1 MKKLL
6 SEGQIEY
13 IKTNLMIKKMPEI
26 AKDLGVDYHLVYR
39 TARSM
44 GLQRKETQFTELQDS
59 FLRQWCGLMTYKEL
73 AERLNMKRDAVVNRC
88 RRLGLRKMS

>member
-1 MKKLL
+1 MKKVLND
-6 SEGQIEY
+6 EQVEY
-13 IKTNLMIKKMPEI
+13 IKGNLLIKKMPEI

-59 FLRQWCGLMTYKEL
+59 FLKQWHGLMTYKEM
-73 AERLNMKRDAVVNRC
+73 AERLNLKRDAVVNRC
-88 RRLGLRKMS
+88 RKLGLKKIG